1 MGRPVTFLLFL
12 ILPLVFSCQRHDP
25 AMSEPPGPVTKPNN
39 DFKTFTT
46 PVIAFIYPDVQQTDS
61 LKEAMGA
68 DRYFAFSDMKGAE
81 FSKVRS
87 FSEKNRLA
95 TWSGITAKYRFV
107 TADGTTIEVDLRH
120 TQTPWKL
127 IIFNGNDAPVLA
139 NPEDAGNIL
148 LSTFNLFP
156 EHKGKRIRQSLP
168 ATIPIEPTV
177 VQPGNPGSSFESIP
191 GRKEATLRLV
201 IFPGQAPP
209 PLRNETAGIRIVN
222 SYISPN
228 RRFWLEFDNDMF
240 SNTDRYYTNGVVLGY
255 SSPALTTWRLN
266 RFMINRNKNSVVHSA
281 ISLHHGMFTPITTKE
296 PPPLVNDRPY
306 ASTLYL
312 RYSRFSEDAEAGI
325 LLSSAIEAGVIGDAA
340 LGQLLQKSVHAGI
353 PSNDEPQ
360 GWETQIKNDLV
371 LNYTIDIR
379 KQLAKSGNAEL
390 YAEGSA
396 TAGTLH
402 TRAGMGI
409 FAIAGSFNPGLTPV
423 PENFSRLTQTDHN
436 WQYGIRGGLEMRMV
450 GYDASLQGGLL
461 NRNNVFALKPDEIER
476 LVAALNV
483 GLFAGYKKF
492 GLSISQYYLSP
503 EFKSGKQHFWGQIGL
518 NYGW

>member
-1 MGRPVTFLLFL
+1 MGRQITFLLFL

-25 AMSEPPGPVTKPNN
+25 AMPETSVPVTNPNK
-39 DFKTFTT
+39 DVKIFST
-46 PVIAFIYPDVQQTDS
+46 PVIAFIYPDIHQADS
-61 LKEAMGA
+61 LKKALGA

-87 FSEKNRLA
+87 FAEKNRLA
-95 TWSGITAKYRFV
+95 TWSGIAAKYRFV
-107 TADGTTIEVDLRH
+107 TADGTSVEIDLRH
-120 TQTPWKL
+120 TLTPWKL
-127 IIFNGNDAPVLA
+127 IIFNGFDAPVVV
-139 NPEDAGNIL
+139 NPEDAGKMLFRSFNIQ
-148 LSTFNLFP
+148 TEN
-156 EHKGKRIRQSLP
+156 KGKHIRQSFP
-168 ATIPIEPTV
+168 ATAPVEPGLS
-177 VQPGNPGSSFESIP
+177 QPGNPVNSFESIP
-191 GRKEATLRLV
+191 GLKETTLRLV

-228 RRFWLEFDNDMF
+228 RRFWIEFDNDMF

-255 SSPALTTWRLN
+255 SSPGLTTWRLN
-266 RFMINRNKNSVVHSA
+266 RLMINRNKNSVVHSA
-281 ISLHHGMFTPITTKE
+281 ISLHHGMFTPLTTKE

-340 LGQLLQKSVHAGI
+340 LGQLLQKSIHAGI

-360 GWETQIKNDLV
+360 GWETQIKNDIV

-379 KQLAKSGNAEL
+379 KQLAKSGNAEV

-409 FAIAGSFNPGLTPV
+409 YAIAGRFIPGLTQV
-423 PENFSRLTQTDHN
+423 PENFSRLTQTDYN

-518 NYGW
+518 VVGW